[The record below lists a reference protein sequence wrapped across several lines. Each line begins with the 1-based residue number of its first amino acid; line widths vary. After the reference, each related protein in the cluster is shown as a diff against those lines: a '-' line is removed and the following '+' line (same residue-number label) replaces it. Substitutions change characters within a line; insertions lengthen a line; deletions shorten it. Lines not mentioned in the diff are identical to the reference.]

1 MRNKTDRNH
10 KDQADTSAAN
20 KTKALGKT
28 AAKDAKNQ
36 PLTKDERA
44 ALTEHESIIEKGL
57 PTIFA
62 IGNALREIQNGKLY
76 REKHDTFADY
86 CIERW
91 GFGRA
96 YGYRAIQAAKVVNV
110 LKEVSPTG
118 DKILPTS
125 EVHVRP
131 LTTLPPGDWVDAW
144 QRVVARAKDKEG
156 PITVDIVAEVVDS
169 MKGKAKR
176 KAEDKEGPTP
186 VPIDGCKILRLLEK
200 LRGLLQKDGNAE
212 AVKLVESIEE
222 CIDCDEEDANDV
234 A

>member
-36 PLTKDERA
+36 PLTKEERA
-44 ALTEHESIIEKGL
+44 ALTEHESIIENGL

-76 REKHDTFADY
+76 REKHKKFADY
-86 CIERW
+86 CRERW

-96 YGYRAIQAAKVVNV
+96 YGYRAIQAAKVVNAIE
-110 LKEVSPTG
+110 KVSPAG
-118 DKILPTS
+118 DKFLPTS
-125 EVHVRP
+125 EAHVRP
-131 LTTLPPGDWVDAW
+131 LTTLPPADWADAW
-144 QRVVARAKDKEG
+144 QRVVARAKDKGDVIDVEVV
-156 PITVDIVAEVVDS
+156 TEVVDS

-176 KAEDKEGPTP
+176 KAKAKEGPAMVP
-186 VPIDGCKILRLLEK
+186 VDECKIKRLLNK
-200 LRGLLQKDGNAE
+200 LRKLLEKDGNAD
-212 AVKLVESIEE
+212 AIKLVESIQE
-222 CIDCDEEDANDV
+222 CVKCDEADTNDV